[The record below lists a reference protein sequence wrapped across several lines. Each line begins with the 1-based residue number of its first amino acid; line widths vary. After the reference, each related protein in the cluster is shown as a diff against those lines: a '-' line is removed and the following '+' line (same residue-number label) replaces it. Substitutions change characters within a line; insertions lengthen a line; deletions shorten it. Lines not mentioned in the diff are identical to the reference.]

1 MTALTVYYR
10 KDPQQIL
17 GVSNY
22 PAKFVEY
29 SHEQQ
34 RKPYDFITGHAS
46 LYLLLLLYAIK
57 HTINSTPG
65 VIRPFLPLPFLN
77 KVFINLNS

>member
-1 MTALTVYYR
+1 MAALTVYYV

-17 GVSNY
+17 GVQTY

-29 SHEQQ
+29 SNAQQ
-34 RKPYDFITGHAS
+34 RKPYHFFTGHAS
-46 LYLLLLLYAIK
+46 LYLLLSLYAIK

-65 VIRPFLPLPFLN
+65 VIHPFLPLPFF
-77 KVFINLNS
+77 K